1 VTKNTHPKQ
10 TLITS
15 FYLATALLAAFS
27 ATATNVEIGNSNFDA
42 QPLADNTSS
51 SRIQNWYI
59 EQGLG
64 GVFNPTE
71 GDFSEEADNG
81 KHQNLLYLLD
91 DSKASQV
98 LTANVLPN
106 ANYVLR
112 FDVGE
117 RANVSLTGYSVVVKA
132 ADKVLLNATNPQFP
146 ESPGSFAAVELTF
159 DTQTVD
165 PSLLTIEF
173 ASLGD
178 GHAFFDNVSLSY
190 TQTIKESVFGEWE
203 VISARP
209 DFAIGEPQVAES
221 DGFLSLRTLNYCS
234 SHSDFFQ
241 VKLPDGSWSGWIARA
256 WQYDSFLVPISKNET
271 WRIYRNKEGPDCIVH
286 VFFKPLK

>member
-1 VTKNTHPKQ
+1 VTKSTHPKQ

-15 FYLATALLAAFS
+15 FCQATALLAVFS
-27 ATATNVEIGNSNFDA
+27 ATATNVAIGNSNFDA

-98 LTANVLPN
+98 LAANVLPN
-106 ANYVLR
+106 ATYVLR

-221 DGFLSLRTLNYCS
+221 DGFLAYTAGTDCADHKNLLFVWN
-234 SHSDFFQ
+234 SDGTRVYLSRAYEFDSMLAPIKANQKWMITSPNTNEGCVIGVNF
-241 VKLPDGSWSGWIARA
+241 LPI
-256 WQYDSFLVPISKNET
+256 N
-271 WRIYRNKEGPDCIVH
+271 
-286 VFFKPLK
+286 

>member
-1 VTKNTHPKQ
+1 MTKSTHPKP
-10 TLITS
+10 TLTTS
-15 FYLATALLAAFS
+15 FCLATTLLAAFS

-42 QPLADNTSS
+42 QPLADNASS

-71 GDFSEEADNG
+71 ADFAGEADNG
-81 KHQNLLYLLD
+81 KHQNLLYLLS

-98 LTANVLPN
+98 LSANVLPN

-117 RANVSLTGYSVVVKA
+117 RANASLAGYSVVVKT

-146 ESPGSFAAVELTF
+146 ENPGSVASVELTF
-159 DTQTVD
+159 DTQTIE
-165 PSLLTIEF
+165 PSLITIEF

-190 TQTIKESVFGEWE
+190 SQTIKESVFGDWE
-203 VISARP
+203 LISARP

-221 DGFLSLRTLNYCS
+221 DGFLSYISGSACT
-234 SHSDFFQ
+234 SHKDLLYVWNSDGTR
-241 VKLPDGSWSGWIARA
+241 VHLSRA
-256 WQYDSFLVPISKNET
+256 YEYDSMLVPIKANQKWMIT
-271 WRIYRNKEGPDCIVH
+271 TAYRNKGCAIGVNFLPIN
-286 VFFKPLK
+286 